1 MPSVKILEQKKKA
14 VRELRDQL
22 KDAKSM
28 VFADYMG
35 LNVAQ
40 DTEMR
45 SEFRKEGLQYRV
57 IKNTITTRVFDE
69 LGLEELKPI
78 LVGPTAVAYSAEDPI
93 LAPRLVAKY
102 RDQYKKFTIKG
113 GVMDGE
119 IISLELIDELSQI
132 PALPVLHGR
141 LVSTMMFPISSLAI
155 TLNLLAQKAEEA
167 GASTVAELATGATAG
182 AEPEAAAEVTEVE
195 PAAEPEAAAE
205 AETEVAAES
214 EAAVEEPAAEAAAEE
229 LKAEAAAEPAAE
241 TAADEPKVE
250 AAAEEPKAEV
260 ASEAVAEPEAET
272 AKA

>member
-14 VRELRDQL
+14 VRKLRDQL

-167 GASTVAELATGATAG
+167 GASTVAELATGATA
-182 AEPEAAAEVTEVE
+182 AAEAATEVE
-195 PAAEPEAAAE
+195 PATEPEAAP
-205 AETEVAAES
+205 ETEVAPEAEAS
-214 EAAVEEPAAEAAAEE
+214 VEEPAAEAAEPV
-229 LKAEAAAEPAAE
+229 AEAAEPVA
-241 TAADEPKVE
+241 E
-250 AAAEEPKAEV
+250 AAAEEPKAEAV
-260 ASEAVAEPEAET
+260 SEAAAEPEAET
-272 AKA
+272 EEA

>member
-78 LVGPTAVAYSAEDPI
+78 LAGPTAVAYSAEDPI

-119 IISLELIDELSQI
+119 IISLELIDELSKI
-132 PALPVLHGR
+132 PSLPVLRGR
-141 LVSTMMFPISSLAI
+141 LVSTLMFPISSLAI

-167 GASTVAELATGATAG
+167 GVSAVAELAAG
-182 AEPEAAAEVTEVE
+182 ESADAEAAAPAAEAEPAAEHETV
-195 PAAEPEAAAE
+195 PAAEPEAAVAEPVAE
-205 AETEVAAES
+205 AT
-214 EAAVEEPAAEAAAEE
+214 P
-229 LKAEAAAEPAAE
+229 
-241 TAADEPKVE
+241 
-250 AAAEEPKAEV
+250 EEPKAEAV
-260 ASEAVAEPEAET
+260 SEDAAESAAET
-272 AKA
+272 EKS

>member
-45 SEFRKEGLQYRV
+45 AEFRKEGLQYRV

-78 LVGPTAVAYSAEDPI
+78 LAGPTAVAYSAEDPI

-119 IISLELIDELSQI
+119 IISLELIDELSKI
-132 PALPVLHGR
+132 PSLPVLRGR
-141 LVSTMMFPISSLAI
+141 LVSTLMFPISSLAI

-167 GASTVAELATGATAG
+167 GASTVAELATGEGAG
-182 AEPEAAAEVTEVE
+182 AGAAAPAAEAE
-195 PAAEPEAAAE
+195 PAAEPEAA
-205 AETEVAAES
+205 
-214 EAAVEEPAAEAAAEE
+214 PAAEADPAAEPE
-229 LKAEAAAEPAAE
+229 TVPAAEPVAEAAPKKPKAKAVSEAAAESAAE
-241 TAADEPKVE
+241 TEK
-250 AAAEEPKAEV
+250 
-260 ASEAVAEPEAET
+260 S
-272 AKA
+272 

>member
-119 IISLELIDELSQI
+119 IISLELIDELSKI

-167 GASTVAELATGATAG
+167 GASMVAELATGATETAG
-182 AEPEAAAEVTEVE
+182 AEPEAAAEVE
-195 PAAEPEAAAE
+195 PAAEPEAAPEAE
-205 AETEVAAES
+205 AAPEPEAEVAAEP
-214 EAAVEEPAAEAAAEE
+214 ETAVEEPAAEAAA
-229 LKAEAAAEPAAE
+229 AEAAEPVA
-241 TAADEPKVE
+241 E
-250 AAAEEPKAEV
+250 AAAEEPKAEA
-260 ASEAVAEPEAET
+260 ASEAAEPEAET
-272 AKA
+272 EEA

>member
-1 MPSVKILEQKKKA
+1 MPSVKILEQKKEA

-45 SEFRKEGLQYRV
+45 AEFRKEGLQYRV

-78 LVGPTAVAYSAEDPI
+78 LAGPTAVAYSTEDPI

-119 IISLELIDELSQI
+119 IIPLATIDELSKI
-132 PALPVLHGR
+132 PSLPVLRGR
-141 LVSTMMFPISSLAI
+141 LVSTLMFPISSLAI

-167 GASTVAELATGATAG
+167 GASTVAGLAAEDGAG
-182 AEPEAAAEVTEVE
+182 AGAVASAAAAE
-195 PAAEPEAAAE
+195 PAAEPEAAS
-205 AETEVAAES
+205 AAEPE
-214 EAAVEEPAAEAAAEE
+214 EAVAEPEKAVAEPDAEAAPEE
-229 LKAEAAAEPAAE
+229 PKAEAAAESDTE
-241 TAADEPKVE
+241 TEK
-250 AAAEEPKAEV
+250 
-260 ASEAVAEPEAET
+260 S
-272 AKA
+272 

>member
-167 GASTVAELATGATAG
+167 GASTVAELATGATA
-182 AEPEAAAEVTEVE
+182 AEAATEVE
-195 PAAEPEAAAE
+195 PATEPEAAP
-205 AETEVAAES
+205 ETEVAPEAEAS
-214 EAAVEEPAAEAAAEE
+214 VEEPAAEAA
-229 LKAEAAAEPAAE
+229 EPVA
-241 TAADEPKVE
+241 E
-250 AAAEEPKAEV
+250 AAAEEPKAEAV
-260 ASEAVAEPEAET
+260 SEAAAEPEAET
-272 AKA
+272 EEA

>member
-1 MPSVKILEQKKKA
+1 MRGLKYIEEEKKTVSRFLNRRKSGQ
-14 VRELRDQL
+14 ELRDQL

-45 SEFRKEGLQYRV
+45 AEFRKEGLQYRV

-78 LVGPTAVAYSAEDPI
+78 LAGPTAVAYSAEDPI

-119 IISLELIDELSQI
+119 IISLELIDELSKI
-132 PALPVLHGR
+132 PSLPVLLADWYLFDVPILRWR
-141 LVSTMMFPISSLAI
+141 LR
-155 TLNLLAQKAEEA
+155 
-167 GASTVAELATGATAG
+167 
-182 AEPEAAAEVTEVE
+182 
-195 PAAEPEAAAE
+195 
-205 AETEVAAES
+205 
-214 EAAVEEPAAEAAAEE
+214 
-229 LKAEAAAEPAAE
+229 
-241 TAADEPKVE
+241 
-250 AAAEEPKAEV
+250 
-260 ASEAVAEPEAET
+260 
-272 AKA
+272 

>member
-119 IISLELIDELSQI
+119 IISLELIDELSKI

-167 GASTVAELATGATAG
+167 GVSTVAELATGATAG
-182 AEPEAAAEVTEVE
+182 AEAAAEVAEVE
-195 PAAEPEAAAE
+195 PAAEPEAAPEAE
-205 AETEVAAES
+205 AAPEPET
-214 EAAVEEPAAEAAAEE
+214 AVEEPAAEAAA
-229 LKAEAAAEPAAE
+229 AEAAEPVA
-241 TAADEPKVE
+241 E

-272 AKA
+272 EEA

>member
-45 SEFRKEGLQYRV
+45 AEFRKEGLQYRV

-78 LVGPTAVAYSAEDPI
+78 LAGPTAVAYSAEDPI

-119 IISLELIDELSQI
+119 IISLELIDELSKI
-132 PALPVLHGR
+132 PSLPVLRGR
-141 LVSTMMFPISSLAI
+141 LVSTLMFPISSLAI
-155 TLNLLAQKAEEA
+155 TLNLLAQKAEDA
-167 GASTVAELATGATAG
+167 GAATGAEVATGEGAG
-182 AEPEAAAEVTEVE
+182 AGAAAPAAEAE
-195 PAAEPEAAAE
+195 PAAEPVTVPASDPVAEAAPKKPK
-205 AETEVAAES
+205 S
-214 EAAVEEPAAEAAAEE
+214 IAVSDAAAEAAAETE
-229 LKAEAAAEPAAE
+229 K
-241 TAADEPKVE
+241 
-250 AAAEEPKAEV
+250 
-260 ASEAVAEPEAET
+260 S
-272 AKA
+272 